1 MRNLSQL
8 TVNTGDS
15 FEKLCPFPVGYI
27 YLSTDSTSP
36 ASTYGGTWSE
46 LADDRF
52 LRPSSSWNS
61 TGGANS
67 HYHWTTQGYAYPESD
82 SYAGD
87 YKNLDGHQPSRTK
100 TGPHIPIKT
109 TGTPFNGLYREN
121 GTYLTSSL
129 PPYRTCYA
137 WYRTA

>member
-46 LADDRF
+46 LTDSRF
-52 LRPSSSWNS
+52 LRPSGSWNS

-67 HYHWTTQGYAYPESD
+67 HYHWTTQGYGYAEPD
-82 SYAGD
+82 SYAGG
-87 YKNLDGHQPSRTK
+87 YTNLDGSQPSRTK
-100 TGPHIPIKT
+100 TGPHFPITSTKK
-109 TGTPFNGLYREN
+109 PFNGLYREN
-121 GTYLTSSL
+121 GTYTASSL